1 MSSSPAF
8 CIFVLLVLPPPHRL
22 RFNVFF
28 VAGLWFSVSRNS
40 WLLFLFFFAHLLL
53 PSTYTFFRVCC
64 LHIFFANHRSRE
76 RSFLTILSL
85 CSYFEKSWYIFF
97 AALFSLYVPH
107 WSTLVLYRCCIK
119 FAPLQAAAS
128 LSVLFTFMWSFF
140 VVYFTFTLFL
150 HRIFLSTF
158 SMFCFGLVSFTRI
171 FSGLLF
177 VCSTIICCRWPK
189 FTAIIVLP
197 KGIEWMCTWLL
208 VLPLRRI
215 IINVFGI
222 DSVPANLLKR
232 NKGNRSKEYDK
243 ELFYSP
249 LYALPC
255 FDFRLLCFIDSCSL
269 LPRQTLK
276 LGNDGKRLLQAK

>member
-85 CSYFEKSWYIFF
+85 CSYFEKSWYTFF

-128 LSVLFTFMWSFF
+128 LSLCYLRLCGPFSSFISLLLCSCIEF
-140 VVYFTFTLFL
+140 FFRHF
-150 HRIFLSTF
+150 R
-158 SMFCFGLVSFTRI
+158 CFALVSFRLRV
-171 FSGLLF
+171 FFLVCYLF
-177 VCSTIICCRWPK
+177 V
-189 FTAIIVLP
+189 
-197 KGIEWMCTWLL
+197 
-208 VLPLRRI
+208 
-215 IINVFGI
+215 
-222 DSVPANLLKR
+222 
-232 NKGNRSKEYDK
+232 
-243 ELFYSP
+243 
-249 LYALPC
+249 
-255 FDFRLLCFIDSCSL
+255 
-269 LPRQTLK
+269 Q
-276 LGNDGKRLLQAK
+276 Q

>member
-8 CIFVLLVLPPPHRL
+8 CIFVLVVLPPPHRL

-40 WLLFLFFFAHLLL
+40 WLLFLFFSLIYFFLQLIHFFVFVVYIFSSRTIARAKDLFL
-53 PSTYTFFRVCC
+53 PFFRC
-64 LHIFFANHRSRE
+64 A
-76 RSFLTILSL
+76 LTSKKVGIL
-85 CSYFEKSWYIFF
+85 FF

-119 FAPLQAAAS
+119 FAPFQAAAS

-177 VCSTIICCRWPK
+177 VCSTMICCRWPK
-189 FTAIIVLP
+189 FTSIIVLP

-208 VLPLRRI
+208 VLPLRR